1 MTKQEITTMQQPVQA
16 TPSKPIPQHVLDR
29 LESEW
34 KQIRESAPPLTTQ
47 R

>member
-1 MTKQEITTMQQPVQA
+1 MKKQEIMTMQQPMQSL
-16 TPSKPIPQHVLDR
+16 PSKQIPQDVLDR

-34 KQIRESAPPLTTQ
+34 KQIRESAPPLPAQ